1 MIIRGYKYVISGLL
15 TCISLLLLAGC
26 QEETVNGMSAGEGR
40 LVIAG
45 LKVDV
50 GVEDVA
56 TRSELTNAP
65 SLSDLTIKLTDK
77 NDGNNVIEIP
87 ASTKDTV
94 VPVGSYTLSASYGEN
109 VCGTTPYFYGSTD
122 VEIQSQGSTTAT
134 LSASLQSAIV
144 HPIISES
151 LQQQFKSFT
160 LHVKCE
166 NADHATIAVANAAD
180 YFVPSGKSYTL
191 SLAGTNQ
198 IGESKDIDVYT
209 LNSATAAT
217 RYNITCDPT
226 LPSFTM
232 PTQAETNAWSTFIN
246 ITPMTTSDISSL
258 AGLTAD
264 KIISN
269 AVYEASANGTDWT
282 TSTKDASGNYKISG
296 LKAGTTYTLRSRF
309 GGVVSSNTVTFT
321 TENGT
326 ELAYGDME
334 TWERTAIYA
343 GSSNSLYSSRNI
355 PIYSYSLGNSSS
367 GWATRNTLTTDGA
380 ADAKD
385 GNGTY
390 GSSVNIAVYW
400 RWHSNSRP
408 YTDSSTGSSV
418 AEISNLA
425 FRNTRATFTNQVIGG
440 SQTAPRSASD
450 VATLVKANG
459 TVRSGFLCTGS
470 YDKSSDNITFTGISH
485 DARPLY
491 FSFDYKYTVRDS
503 ENGLVYAK
511 LYDSNR
517 NVIATTEDYKATS
530 SSEYVTVKLEF
541 TYSTTTTKAAYIGVM
556 FKSSENDDAG
566 CDLSKTTNIDEID
579 GSYDAMPYPYV
590 RVAGSQL
597 YIDNVKLIY
606 E

>member
-26 QEETVNGMSAGEGR
+26 QEETVNGMSASEGR

-87 ASTKDTV
+87 ASTQDTV

-122 VEIQSQGSTTAT
+122 VEIQSLGSTTAT

-326 ELAYGDME
+326 ELENGDME
-334 TWERTAIYA
+334 TYSTTNLHNTYYRGTNDGEPV
-343 GSSNSLYSSRNI
+343 NLYE
-355 PIYSYSLGNSSS
+355 YT
-367 GWATRNTLTTDGA
+367 GWITRNQTTTDGA
-380 ADAKD
+380 SSTSQTN
-385 GNGTY
+385 GN
-390 GSSVNIAVYW
+390 VCVYY
-400 RWHSNSRP
+400 RWHS
-408 YTDSSTGSSV
+408 
-418 AEISNLA
+418 
-425 FRNTRATFTNQVIGG
+425 
-440 SQTAPRSASD
+440 
-450 VATLVKANG
+450 G
-459 TVRSGFLCTGS
+459 TVPTSSSKDGSKAAELTTQALYTENVGSLTWSSGRTNLKKAIIS
-470 YDKSSDNITFTGISH
+470 KHNVYAAILSLSSSSSGISH
-485 DARPLY
+485 DSRPTKL
-491 FSFDYKYTVRDS
+491 SFDYKYTSVDGD
-503 ENGLVYAK
+503 EAGITAIV
-511 LYDSNR
+511 YDSSGNALAEIDSK
-517 NVIATTEDYKATS
+517 NLNKGESGWITQEVDFVYTNTN
-530 SSEYVTVKLEF
+530 
-541 TYSTTTTKAAYIGVM
+541 TKAASIYISFQSGTDSPNV
-556 FKSSENDDAG
+556 SN
-566 CDLSKTTNIDEID
+566 LNYTN
-579 GSYDAMPYPYV
+579 GGYDATPYSED
-590 RVAGSQL
+590 RLIGSVL
-597 YIDNVKLIY
+597 TIDNVKLIY